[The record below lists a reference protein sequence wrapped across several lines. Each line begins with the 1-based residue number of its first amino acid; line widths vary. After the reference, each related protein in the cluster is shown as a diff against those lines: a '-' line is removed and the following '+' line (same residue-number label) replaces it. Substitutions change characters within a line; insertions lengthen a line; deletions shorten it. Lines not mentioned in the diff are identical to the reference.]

1 MTTEVPV
8 AGHCDPKFALV
19 EEAFHRNM
27 REGDPDCGHE
37 LGACVAVVIEGERVV
52 DLWGGYKDAART
64 KPWEAD
70 TITCMMSVTKA
81 CGGLALLKL
90 VDDGL
95 IDLDATVGTYWP
107 AFARNGKEEM
117 TVRTLVSHQSGVIY
131 ADAAPAGSLWDVL
144 PVQHALEE
152 ATPEWEPGTGGAY
165 HSFTYGPL
173 VDALIRHVDGRDVGM
188 FWRDE
193 IADRLGIDF
202 HIGLN
207 DAEAA
212 RRADYVE
219 TPGTPSRDGIKGDTE
234 TPLTRAWAPLP
245 RDEDF
250 NSGNWVRKPFASANG
265 HGNAR
270 AIATLYSGL
279 AGDGTVAGERIVS
292 RELIAEVITEHWDD
306 LDRMTNRPFRFG
318 CAFMLSSPPFFPFG
332 GKRDN
337 FGHVGIGGAI
347 GFGDPHRA
355 LGFSYCGNRMA
366 PIADEG
372 PFASALIDATYAS
385 V

>member
-1 MTTEVPV
+1 MSRDVPIGGV
-8 AGHCDPKFALV
+8 CDPKFSAV
-19 EEAFHRNM
+19 EEAFRRNM
-27 REGDPDCGHE
+27 AEGDPECGEE
-37 LGACVAVVIEGERVV
+37 LGACVAIVIDGEPVV
-52 DLWGGYKDAART
+52 DLWGGYRDAART
-64 KPWEAD
+64 RPWEAD

-81 CGGLALLKL
+81 CAGLALLKL
-90 VDDGL
+90 VDDGR
-95 IDLDATVGTYWP
+95 IELDAPVGNYWP
-107 AFARNGKEEM
+107 AFARNGKEAM

-131 ADAAPAGSLWDVL
+131 ADGAPAGSLWDVVS
-144 PVQHALEE
+144 VQKALEE

-173 VDALIRHVDGRDVGM
+173 VDAMIRHVDGRDVGD
-188 FWRDE
+188 FWREE
-193 IADRLGIDF
+193 IADRVGIDF
-202 HIGLN
+202 HIGLI

-212 RRADYVE
+212 RRAEYVQ
-219 TPGTPSRDGIKGDTE
+219 TPGTPSRDGIKGE
-234 TPLTRAWAPLP
+234 AESPLTRAWRPLP

-250 NSGNWVRKPFASANG
+250 NSENWIRKPFGSANG

-279 AGDGTVAGERIVS
+279 AGDGTIGGARIVS
-292 RELIAEVITEHWDD
+292 RELIAEAIAEHWDD

-332 GKRDN
+332 GQCDN

-347 GFGDPHRA
+347 GFGDPHRG

-366 PIADEG
+366 PIADTG
-372 PFASALIDATYAS
+372 PFATPLIDAMYAS
-385 V
+385 L